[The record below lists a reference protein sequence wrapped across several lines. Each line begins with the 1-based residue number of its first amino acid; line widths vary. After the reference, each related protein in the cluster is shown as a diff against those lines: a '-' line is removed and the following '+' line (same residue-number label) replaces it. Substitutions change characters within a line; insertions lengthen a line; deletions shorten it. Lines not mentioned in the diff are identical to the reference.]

1 MGFVELQQQ
10 PWLLAIAHFGELLV
24 QRREQPEQH
33 CGEELRGAVELGT
46 PMRLNCSTTRC
57 TLTRLA
63 GSGGTGDQEE
73 AVGHRRQQHP
83 IRSAS
88 PGIGPG
94 DQQRLGGHRGGS
106 VVDRSAGPLTQPNS
120 RQARP

>member
-57 TLTRLA
+57 TLTVLPVPGALAIRRRRLA
-63 GSGGTGDQEE
+63 FAGSSTPSAPPRPGSGLAISSG
-73 AVGHRRQQHP
+73 
-83 IRSAS
+83 SAAIAAAALWTAAQ
-88 PGIGPG
+88 G
-94 DQQRLGGHRGGS
+94 R
-106 VVDRSAGPLTQPNS
+106 
-120 RQARP
+120 